1 MDVVDKVEQPL
12 DEYQLAAVKEQQ
24 RQEEDERIVRLD
36 ALALSLSTKRKS
48 AIDARA
54 ASGIEQIWLED
65 EDAYDGIDEINR
77 QLEGAQG
84 TRHRYT
90 KSKSSSGTYS
100 ANDARPD
107 ANTCVLLPNITQ
119 RSANYDIYKH
129 ITLSSFV
136 TLPSLRIYV
145 PSGLL

>member
-65 EDAYDGIDEINR
+65 EDAYDGIDELNR
-77 QLEGAQG
+77 AREGAQG

-90 KSKSSSGTYS
+90 KSKPSAGTYTK
-100 ANDARPD
+100 NDTTED
-107 ANTCVLLPNITQ
+107 ATKCTLLPNITGPYVEAGAA
-119 RSANYDIYKH
+119 SIADM
-129 ITLSSFV
+129 L
-136 TLPSLRIYV
+136 LPL
-145 PSGLL
+145 